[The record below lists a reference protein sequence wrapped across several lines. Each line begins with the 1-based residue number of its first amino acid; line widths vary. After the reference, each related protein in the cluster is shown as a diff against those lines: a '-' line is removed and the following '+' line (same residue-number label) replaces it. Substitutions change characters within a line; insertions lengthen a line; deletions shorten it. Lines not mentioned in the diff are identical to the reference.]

1 MLIYQYIFALQQI
14 YGVFY
19 NGKVCSWR
27 RHAKENSQLDVQF
40 VYLDYQHSE
49 KSGDLNTQES
59 KSSRQVNM
67 SKGMNVHRQ
76 TIAVRKQKV
85 HTVYANIHKNLH
97 VGTIKMKEK
106 PEQFSCLTYILN
118 NRTTKKT
125 YTIHKIQKF
134 MRQDGLCNTI
144 TNSICTSA
152 QYKNYLPEVDCVG

>member
-40 VYLDYQHSE
+40 VYLDYQHRE
-49 KSGDLNTQES
+49 NQEL
-59 KSSRQVNM
+59 KSSWQANM

-85 HTVYANIHKNLH
+85 HTVYANIHKDLH

-125 YTIHKIQKF
+125 YMIHKIQKC

-144 TNSICTSA
+144 TNSICTSV